1 MRPQRGRAKK
11 LIVAFHFQ
19 FANQAAWKCDTC
31 RASGLEKKRQCGWLK
46 HEELV
51 SSAIVWAR
59 KQVAVSSCP
68 TSYITPESIAMIE
81 EFHVWK
87 LFGVS
92 DVNRMPARL
101 VEAIFVLENELR
113 SERNDAEN

>member
-19 FANQAAWKCDTC
+19 FANKTAWKCDTC
-31 RASGLEKKRQCGWLK
+31 RASGLEQKRRCGWLEHDK
-46 HEELV
+46 LA
-51 SSAIVWAR
+51 SPPIVWAR
-59 KQVAVSSCP
+59 KKVCVSSCP
-68 TSYITPESIAMIE
+68 TSHITPESIAMIE

-87 LFGVS
+87 LFGAS
-92 DVNRMPARL
+92 DVYRLPARL

-113 SERNDAEN
+113 SEGNDAEN

>member
-1 MRPQRGRAKK
+1 
-11 LIVAFHFQ
+11 
-19 FANQAAWKCDTC
+19 
-31 RASGLEKKRQCGWLK
+31 
-46 HEELV
+46 
-51 SSAIVWAR
+51 
-59 KQVAVSSCP
+59 
-68 TSYITPESIAMIE
+68 MIE

-92 DVNRMPARL
+92 DVHQMPARL

>member
-1 MRPQRGRAKK
+1 
-11 LIVAFHFQ
+11 
-19 FANQAAWKCDTC
+19 
-31 RASGLEKKRQCGWLK
+31 
-46 HEELV
+46 
-51 SSAIVWAR
+51 
-59 KQVAVSSCP
+59 
-68 TSYITPESIAMIE
+68 MIE

-92 DVNRMPARL
+92 DVYGLPARL

>member
-1 MRPQRGRAKK
+1 
-11 LIVAFHFQ
+11 
-19 FANQAAWKCDTC
+19 
-31 RASGLEKKRQCGWLK
+31 
-46 HEELV
+46 
-51 SSAIVWAR
+51 
-59 KQVAVSSCP
+59 
-68 TSYITPESIAMIE
+68 MIE

-92 DVNRMPARL
+92 DVYRLPARQ

>member
-1 MRPQRGRAKK
+1 
-11 LIVAFHFQ
+11 
-19 FANQAAWKCDTC
+19 
-31 RASGLEKKRQCGWLK
+31 
-46 HEELV
+46 
-51 SSAIVWAR
+51 
-59 KQVAVSSCP
+59 
-68 TSYITPESIAMIE
+68 MIE

-92 DVNRMPARL
+92 DVYRLPARL

>member
-1 MRPQRGRAKK
+1 M
-11 LIVAFHFQ
+11 
-19 FANQAAWKCDTC
+19 
-31 RASGLEKKRQCGWLK
+31 
-46 HEELV
+46 
-51 SSAIVWAR
+51 
-59 KQVAVSSCP
+59 SSCP
-68 TSYITPESIAMIE
+68 TSFITSESIAMIE

-92 DVNRMPARL
+92 DVYRLPARQ